1 MMEPGFLTE
10 RSMPRTGIEQPMTGL
25 LHPVR
30 GDSDVSSRWE
40 GQRHAPQPVNA
51 KSDVN
56 GDDVATSV
64 AAR

>member
-1 MMEPGFLTE
+1 MREPGFLTE
-10 RSMPRTGIEQPMTGL
+10 LSMPRTGIEQPMTGL

-30 GDSDVSSRWE
+30 GDSDVSFRWE